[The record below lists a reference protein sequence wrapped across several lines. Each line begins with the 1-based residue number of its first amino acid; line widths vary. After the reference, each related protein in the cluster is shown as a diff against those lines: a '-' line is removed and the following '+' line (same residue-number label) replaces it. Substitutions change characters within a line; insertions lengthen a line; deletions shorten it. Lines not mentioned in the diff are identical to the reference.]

1 MTKKPKETGLLNS
14 TDDKVD
20 KKTKRKK
27 GKIFNKIL
35 YFLMILTFFVV
46 GIGLMFHQSITNK
59 IVEDYSTSYV
69 NNTKPEDMIANE
81 DADVSFDPSN
91 VGALTSADVLA
102 EMTNGDN
109 HYTDLPV
116 IGAMAVPELDMNLPI
131 VKGLDN
137 ASLAIGAGTMKE
149 GQKMGKGNYA
159 LASHSLFY
167 GWRFEELLFSP
178 LRRAQKG
185 MKIYTRD
192 SENIY
197 TYVIDDIFIVDPDA
211 GYVAFDSEGDGLITL
226 ITCTDTYATQR
237 IVVRGKIQKS
247 EKIKDAPSEIRDYF
261 GKDWTRWW

>member
-1 MTKKPKETGLLNS
+1 MTKKPKTES
-14 TDDKVD
+14 ASDSIVSKVD
-20 KKTKRKK
+20 KKSKKKK
-27 GKIFNKIL
+27 GRVFKRIL

-46 GIGLMFHQSITNK
+46 GIALMFHQSITNK
-59 IVEDYSTSYV
+59 IVEDYGTSYV
-69 NNTKPEDMIANE
+69 DNTKPNEMVANE

-102 EMTNGDN
+102 EMTSDN

-116 IGAMAVPELDMNLPI
+116 IGAMAVPELGMNLPI
-131 VKGLDN
+131 IKGLDN
-137 ASLAIGAGTMKE
+137 ASLAIGAGTMKD

-167 GWRFEELLFSP
+167 GWGYEDLLFSP

-185 MKIYTRD
+185 MTIYTRD
-192 SENIY
+192 SEKIY
-197 TYVIDDIFIVDPDA
+197 TYTITDVFVVDPDA

>member
-20 KKTKRKK
+20 NKTKRKK
-27 GKIFNKIL
+27 GKIFKKIL

-69 NNTKPEDMIANE
+69 DNTKPEDMIANE

-131 VKGLDN
+131 LKGLDN

>member
-1 MTKKPKETGLLNS
+1 MTKKPKEEGLMKS
-14 TDDKVD
+14 TVVNVD

-27 GKIFNKIL
+27 GKIFKKIL

-69 NNTKPEDMIANE
+69 DNTKPEDMLANE

-91 VGALTSADVLA
+91 VGALTSTDVLS
-102 EMTNGDN
+102 EMTSDN

-116 IGAMAVPELDMNLPI
+116 IGAMAVPELGMNLPI
-131 VKGLDN
+131 IKGLDN
-137 ASLAIGAGTMKE
+137 ASLAIGAGTMKD

-167 GWRFEELLFSP
+167 GWGYEDLLFSP

-185 MKIYTRD
+185 MTIYTRD

-197 TYVIDDIFIVDPDA
+197 TYNIIDVFIVDPDA

>member
-1 MTKKPKETGLLNS
+1 MTKKPKEEGLMKS
-14 TDDKVD
+14 TVVNVD

-27 GKIFNKIL
+27 GKIFKKIL

-69 NNTKPEDMIANE
+69 DNTKPEDMLANE

-91 VGALTSADVLA
+91 VGALTSTDVLS
-102 EMTNGDN
+102 EMTSDN

-116 IGAMAVPELDMNLPI
+116 IGAMAVPELGMNLPI
-131 VKGLDN
+131 IKGLDN
-137 ASLAIGAGTMKE
+137 ASLAIGAGTMKD

-167 GWRFEELLFSP
+167 GWGYEDLLFSP

-185 MKIYTRD
+185 MTIYTRD

-197 TYVIDDIFIVDPDA
+197 TYNITDVFIVDPDA

-247 EKIKDAPSEIRDYF
+247 EKIKDVPSEIRDYF

>member
-1 MTKKPKETGLLNS
+1 MTKKPKEEGLMKSTVLN
-14 TDDKVD
+14 VD

-27 GKIFNKIL
+27 GKIFKKIL

-69 NNTKPEDMIANE
+69 DNTKPEDMLANE
-81 DADVSFDPSN
+81 DADVSFDSSN
-91 VGALTSADVLA
+91 VGALTSTDVLS
-102 EMTNGDN
+102 EMTSDN

-116 IGAMAVPELDMNLPI
+116 IGAMAVPELGMNLPI
-131 VKGLDN
+131 IKGLDN
-137 ASLAIGAGTMKE
+137 ASLAIGAGTMKD

-167 GWRFEELLFSP
+167 GWGYEDLLFSP

-185 MKIYTRD
+185 MTIYTRD

-197 TYVIDDIFIVDPDA
+197 TYNITDVFIVDPDA

>member
-1 MTKKPKETGLLNS
+1 MTKKPKETGLLNL

-27 GKIFNKIL
+27 GKIFKKIL

-69 NNTKPEDMIANE
+69 DNTKPEDMLANE

-91 VGALTSADVLA
+91 VGALTSTDVLS
-102 EMTNGDN
+102 EMTSDN

-116 IGAMAVPELDMNLPI
+116 IGAMAVPELGMNLPI
-131 VKGLDN
+131 IKGLDN
-137 ASLAIGAGTMKE
+137 ASLAIGAGTMKD

-167 GWRFEELLFSP
+167 GWGYEDLLFSP

-185 MKIYTRD
+185 MTIYTRD

-197 TYVIDDIFIVDPDA
+197 TYNITDVFIVDPDA

>member
-1 MTKKPKETGLLNS
+1 MTKKPKEEGLMKS
-14 TDDKVD
+14 TVVNVD

-27 GKIFNKIL
+27 GKIFKKIL

-69 NNTKPEDMIANE
+69 DNTKPEDMLANE

-91 VGALTSADVLA
+91 VGALTSTDVLS
-102 EMTNGDN
+102 EMTSDN

-116 IGAMAVPELDMNLPI
+116 IGAMAVPELGMNLPI
-131 VKGLDN
+131 IKGLDN
-137 ASLAIGAGTMKE
+137 ASLAIGAGTMKD

-167 GWRFEELLFSP
+167 GWGYEDLLFSP

-185 MKIYTRD
+185 MTIYTRD

-197 TYVIDDIFIVDPDA
+197 TYNITDVFIVDPDA

-247 EKIKDAPSEIRDYF
+247 EKIKDTPSEIRDYF

>member
-1 MTKKPKETGLLNS
+1 MTKKPKEEGLMKS
-14 TDDKVD
+14 TVVNVD

-27 GKIFNKIL
+27 GKIFKKIL

-69 NNTKPEDMIANE
+69 DNTKPEDMLANE

-91 VGALTSADVLA
+91 VGALTSTDVLS
-102 EMTNGDN
+102 EMTSSN

-116 IGAMAVPELDMNLPI
+116 IGAMAVPELGMNLPI
-131 VKGLDN
+131 IKGLDN
-137 ASLAIGAGTMKE
+137 ASLAIGAGTMKD

-167 GWRFEELLFSP
+167 GWGYEDLLFSP

-185 MKIYTRD
+185 MTIYTRD

-197 TYVIDDIFIVDPDA
+197 TYNITDVFIVDPDA

>member
-20 KKTKRKK
+20 EKTKRKK
-27 GKIFNKIL
+27 GKIFKKIL

-69 NNTKPEDMIANE
+69 DNTKPEDMIANE

-131 VKGLDN
+131 LKGLDN

>member
-27 GKIFNKIL
+27 GKIFKKIL

-69 NNTKPEDMIANE
+69 DNTKPEDMIANE

-131 VKGLDN
+131 LKGLDN